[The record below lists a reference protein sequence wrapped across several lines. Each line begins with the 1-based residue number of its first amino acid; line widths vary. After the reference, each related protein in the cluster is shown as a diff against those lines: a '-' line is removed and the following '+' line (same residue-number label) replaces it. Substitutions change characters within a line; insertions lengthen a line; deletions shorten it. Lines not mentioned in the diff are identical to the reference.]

1 MVVMAN
7 EVKTKGVSLFDS
19 LLEKAEEII
28 INVRGKNKFVVV
40 DIERY
45 KELRALEL
53 DRAYQDAMNDIKE
66 GRYEI
71 LSTREDLEAY
81 FKELEHAIQN

>member
-7 EVKTKGVSLFDS
+7 EVKTKGVSLFAS

-45 KELRALEL
+45 RELRALEL
-53 DRAYQDAMNDIKE
+53 DRAYQDTMNDIKE
-66 GRYEI
+66 GRYKV
-71 LSTREDLEAY
+71 LSA
-81 FKELEHAIQN
+81 KEHIEELMNELQNRSN

>member
-1 MVVMAN
+1 MAN

-19 LLEKAEEII
+19 LLQKAEEII

-66 GRYEI
+66 GRYKV
-71 LSTREDLEAY
+71 LSAKEHLEEF
-81 FKELEHAIQN
+81 FKELEHEIQN

>member
-1 MVVMAN
+1 MTIMAN
-7 EVKTKGVSLFDS
+7 DIKTKGVSLFGS

-45 KELRALEL
+45 KYLRALEIDKAYL
-53 DRAYQDAMNDIKE
+53 DTMQNISDNKYKTLDSSEKLNEYLKE
-66 GRYEI
+66 I
-71 LSTREDLEAY
+71 V
-81 FKELEHAIQN
+81 Q

>member
-1 MVVMAN
+1 MTIMAN
-7 EVKTKGVSLFDS
+7 DVKTKGVSLFDS

-45 KELRALEL
+45 NYLRALEL
-53 DRAYQDAMNDIKE
+53 DKAYLDTMQNIADGKYKTLDSSEKLNE
-66 GRYEI
+66 YLSEI
-71 LSTREDLEAY
+71 A
-81 FKELEHAIQN
+81 K

>member
-1 MVVMAN
+1 MTIMAN
-7 EVKTKGVSLFDS
+7 DIKTKGVSLFDS

-45 KELRALEL
+45 KHLRALEL
-53 DRAYQDAMNDIKE
+53 DKAYLDTMQNITVNKYKTLDSGEKLNEYLKE
-66 GRYEI
+66 I
-71 LSTREDLEAY
+71 V
-81 FKELEHAIQN
+81 Q

>member
-1 MVVMAN
+1 MTIMAN
-7 EVKTKGVSLFDS
+7 DIKTKGVSLFDS

-45 KELRALEL
+45 KHLRALEL
-53 DRAYQDAMNDIKE
+53 DKAYLDTMQNISDNKYKTLDSSEKLNEYLKE
-66 GRYEI
+66 I
-71 LSTREDLEAY
+71 V
-81 FKELEHAIQN
+81 Q

>member
-1 MVVMAN
+1 MAN
-7 EVKTKGVSLFDS
+7 DIKTKGVSLFDS

-45 KELRALEL
+45 KHLRALEL
-53 DRAYQDAMNDIKE
+53 DKAYLDTMQNISDNKYKTLDSSEKLNEYLKE
-66 GRYEI
+66 I
-71 LSTREDLEAY
+71 V
-81 FKELEHAIQN
+81 Q